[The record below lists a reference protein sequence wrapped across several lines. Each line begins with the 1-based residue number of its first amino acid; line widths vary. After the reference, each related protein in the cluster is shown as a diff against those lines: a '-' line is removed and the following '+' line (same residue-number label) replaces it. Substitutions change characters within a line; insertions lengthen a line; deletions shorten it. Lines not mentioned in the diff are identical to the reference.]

1 MTRRGT
7 LASVG
12 AAVLVMAA
20 LLAAALADP
29 VQVLSRPRSDA
40 TSEPLPQIAPSV
52 ARTAV
57 DEVTT
62 DEGVPTG
69 WDASIVIDVLTQVL
83 LALVFLGLLFGLAV
97 LVQSLV
103 ERRPH
108 LETAV
113 ERFPVPAVPE
123 ELLRSAESRMAL
135 LESGEPRNAIV
146 AAWLDL
152 EAAAAAS
159 GLPRHPAETS
169 TEYTTR
175 VITTWQV
182 DRERLD
188 GLAALYREARFSL
201 HPLGEEQRRRAI
213 DNLRV
218 LHDELERAARLER
231 EDEPS

>member
-29 VQVLSRPRSDA
+29 VQVLSRPRSDE
-40 TSEPLPQIAPSV
+40 TSMTIPEIAPSV
-52 ARTAV
+52 PRSSLPEITP
-57 DEVTT
+57 
-62 DEGVPTG
+62 DEGIPGGRDPSVVY
-69 WDASIVIDVLTQVL
+69 DAVMQVIMALLVL
-83 LALVFLGLLFGLAV
+83 AALFGLAV

-108 LETAV
+108 LEAAL
-113 ERFPVPAVPE
+113 ESFPVPAVPE

-152 EAAAAAS
+152 EASAAAS
-159 GLPRHPAETS
+159 GLPRHPSETS

-175 VITTWQV
+175 VIATWRV

-188 GLAALYREARFSL
+188 DLAALYREARFSL

-213 DNLRV
+213 DDLRT
-218 LHDELERAARLER
+218 LHDDLGRAARHER
-231 EDEPS
+231 EGGPA

>member
-7 LASVG
+7 LASVS

-29 VQVLSRPRSDA
+29 VQVLSRPRSDE
-40 TSEPLPQIAPSV
+40 TSASIPEIAPSV

-57 DEVTT
+57 P
-62 DEGVPTG
+62 EGTPDQGMRTG
-69 WDASIVIDVLTQVL
+69 WDGSVIFDVLTQVV
-83 LALVFLGLLFGLAV
+83 LALVFLALLFGVAV

-108 LETAV
+108 LEAAV
-113 ERFPVPAVPE
+113 ESFPVPAVPDA
-123 ELLRSAESRMAL
+123 LLRSAQSRMAM

-152 EAAAAAS
+152 EASAAAS
-159 GLPRHPAETS
+159 GLPRHPSETS

-175 VITTWQV
+175 VIATWRV

-188 GLAALYREARFSL
+188 DLAALYREARFSL
-201 HPLGEEQRRRAI
+201 HSLGEEQRRRAI
-213 DNLRV
+213 DDLRT
-218 LHDELERAARLER
+218 LHDDLERAARLER
-231 EDEPS
+231 EGGPA